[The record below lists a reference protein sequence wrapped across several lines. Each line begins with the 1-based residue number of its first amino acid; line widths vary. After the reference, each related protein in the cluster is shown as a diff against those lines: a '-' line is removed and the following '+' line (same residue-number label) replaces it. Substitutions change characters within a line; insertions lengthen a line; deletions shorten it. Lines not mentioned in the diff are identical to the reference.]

1 MIESGKFE
9 RAESLVS
16 STAMK
21 QFTRAIEEMTKT
33 LLDDGFDDNE
43 VKEYLERC
51 VGFIVDDITLPL

>member
-1 MIESGKFE
+1 MTESGFE

-16 STAMK
+16 DTAVK
-21 QFTRAIEEMTKT
+21 KFTQAIKEMTKT

-43 VKEYLERC
+43 VKEFLERC